1 MLYSQ
6 TMDFEVVKAGFDT
19 YVYFKAYSLIF
30 IVPDHNTH
38 NAVDSQMWLVL
49 SWS

>member
-6 TMDFEVVKAGFDT
+6 TMDSEVVKADFNI
-19 YVYFKAYSLIF
+19 YVYFKAYSLIS
-30 IVPDHNTH
+30 IVPDYNTH

-49 SWS
+49 RWS